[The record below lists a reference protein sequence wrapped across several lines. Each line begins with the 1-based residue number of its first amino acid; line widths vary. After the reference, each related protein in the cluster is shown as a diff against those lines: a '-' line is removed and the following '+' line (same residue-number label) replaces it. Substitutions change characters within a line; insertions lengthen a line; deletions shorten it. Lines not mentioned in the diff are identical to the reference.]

1 METYAELKT
10 RQAKELN
17 EFEGIFFAFNNNQ
30 FQEGMT
36 KIGLPIEDT
45 KQIFA
50 LGAGGYIHKDR
61 SEAFHA
67 MFERHAEEKETRRK
81 EEKFLFES
89 LVYELCN
96 HEFCITLDPTNALNA
111 LGYDKKEIDPKILE
125 KAMDEALY

>member
-17 EFEGIFFAFNNNQ
+17 EFEGIFFAFNDGQ

-36 KIGLPIEDT
+36 KIGLPVEDA
-45 KQIFA
+45 KQIFY
-50 LGAGGYIHKDR
+50 LGVGGYIRKDK
-61 SEAFHA
+61 SKAFHA
-67 MFERHAEEKETRRK
+67 MFERHAEEKETRKK

-111 LGYDKKEIDPKILE
+111 LGYNKEGINPRILK
-125 KAMDEALY
+125 KAMDEALC